1 MNKLLVCLLFF
12 SIFTSYSQVVIN
24 EVMHFPGP
32 NTSTNQGLK
41 RKEYIE
47 IYNNSCSPV
56 DIGCWILG
64 NSMYGGLGN
73 YIGSFQFPSGTII
86 GAKSHLVI
94 GSTSSQNAT
103 PYPAAAIDFNL
114 TTVGASFSC
123 DPNSR
128 WLMPNTVGMVG
139 LYDQTGVVKDAI
151 YWGSAAS
158 DITTD
163 TDFDSGL
170 NPCKPSGAGNTCP
183 AISGNLKNAKEI
195 YTATPSLIN
204 YVGTGTSADRT
215 FSRIPDGGS
224 WSRNIT
230 PSIVGSNCNGGTCAQ
245 SFTTPAVVT
254 QPSCGANNG
263 SIVINPNPTGTY
275 TYTWTPNVSTTNTG
289 SNLVAGSYTI
299 SVDANGCKKDTT
311 ITLASGVGPTAI
323 ATTPTNP
330 SCGAS
335 NGQVVLGAV
344 TGGVAPYQYNFNGLG
359 YSATTTYTGLAAG
372 SYTLLVRDANGCIY
386 TASNVV
392 LTSGAGPTAIASTP
406 TNPNCGASNGQVV
419 LGAVTG
425 GVAPYQY
432 NFNSLGYSVTTT
444 YTGLAAGSYSLLVR
458 DANGCIYTASNVVL
472 TPGAGPTAIASTPTD
487 PSCGATDGQV
497 VLGSVTGGVAPYTYN
512 FNNLGYTASTSY
524 TGLGAGT
531 YTLVVRDAGGCTYT
545 ASNIVLSNGTGP
557 TGVVVTPTNP
567 SCGGSNGQVVIGAV
581 TGGVAPYTYDFNGA
595 GFNTTT
601 TFTSLGAATYT
612 LSVSD
617 VNGCIYIA
625 SNIVLTNGNGPTAIL
640 STSVNEKCS
649 LANGQVTLGAVTG
662 GLAPFQYNFNNLGY
676 SATTS
681 YTGLGAG
688 SYSLLVRDA
697 NSCVFTANNII
708 LTNSPGPTNVSSTKV
723 DETCGASNGQV
734 TIGTVTGG
742 TSPYRYEFNKGG
754 YTSAL
759 VYSNLAANSYTLSVI
774 DANDCVYNASA
785 INITNTAG
793 PTDIDASVVDA
804 KCEKANGS
812 IQINSVIGGQPVYV
826 YSLNNSSYSN
836 SLQFSSLSP
845 GQYVLKVK
853 DGNSCIFQKTLTI
866 SNLAS
871 PIADFNYTPM
881 VISSEAEDVTA
892 TNTSAGN
899 IIKYTWVA
907 PNGAPNSGAALN
919 FTTNFNIQEEG
930 SYPIKLIVE
939 NQNGCIDSITK
950 FIVVKIEPTIYVPN
964 TFTPDADAFNN
975 SWMYYLNGYDV
986 TKFTLTIFNRWGEI
1000 VWESKDPA
1008 VYWDGTFN
1016 GKLVQSGTYT
1026 WTLNVKD
1033 DNTDEVFY
1041 YRGHINV
1048 IY

>member
-1 MNKLLVCLLFF
+1 
-12 SIFTSYSQVVIN
+12 
-24 EVMHFPGP
+24 MHFPGP

-128 WLMPNTVGMVG
+128 WLMPNTLGMVG

-151 YWGSAAS
+151 YWASAAS

-311 ITLASGVGPTAI
+311 ITLASGAGPTAI
-323 ATTPTNP
+323 ASTPTNP
-330 SCGAS
+330 NCGAS

-392 LTSGAGPTAIASTP
+392 LTPGAGPTAIASTP
-406 TNPNCGASNGQVV
+406 TN
-419 LGAVTG
+419 
-425 GVAPYQY
+425 
-432 NFNSLGYSVTTT
+432 
-444 YTGLAAGSYSLLVR
+444 
-458 DANGCIYTASNVVL
+458 
-472 TPGAGPTAIASTPTD
+472 

-557 TGVVVTPTNP
+557 TAVVVTPTNP

-581 TGGVAPYTYDFNGA
+581 TGGLAPYTYDFDGA

-612 LSVSD
+612 LSVRD
-617 VNGCIYIA
+617 VNGCVYIA
-625 SNIVLTNGNGPTAIL
+625 SNIVLTNGNGPSAIL